1 MSTFQYSIQI
11 GNQSREMFEVL
22 DAWVD
27 TGASYTLI
35 PKDIME
41 RLGHVPTHHRPFR
54 LADGNTVE
62 LGLCQAP
69 LRIGEETV
77 MVSCVFGDDRSE
89 ALLGATALE
98 ELGLGVDPVNHTL
111 IPIVLNLLGFNQE

>member
-1 MSTFQYSIQI
+1 ME
-11 GNQSREMFEVL
+11 RVE
-22 DAWVD
+22 AWVD

-35 PKDIME
+35 PRAVLE
-41 RLGHVPTHHRPFR
+41 RLGHAPSHLRPFR
-54 LADGNTVE
+54 LADGSVVD
-62 LGLCQAP
+62 LKLCQVP

-77 MVSCVFGDDRSE
+77 IVSCVFGEDAAE

-111 IPIVLNLLGFNQE
+111 VPIVMNLLGFNQE